1 MKELFG
7 PGVRGLGVLFLVLV
21 ASACASHQAVKCD
34 AHLEPI
40 NPAQPKA
47 AAGTAK

>member
-1 MKELFG
+1 MKGSFVAG
-7 PGVRGLGVLFLVLV
+7 ARCLGVLFLVLTT
-21 ASACASHQAVKCD
+21 SACASHHEVKCD

-47 AAGTAK
+47 VPETPK

>member
-1 MKELFG
+1 MKGSFG
-7 PGVRGLGVLFLVLV
+7 TGARCVGILFLVLI
-21 ASACASHQAVKCD
+21 ASACASHHEVKCD

-47 AAGTAK
+47 VPGTAR